1 MEKQIK
7 EDLKIIKFT
16 PEPLFKSLAENEKE
30 EFLSQCSTI
39 FNNKVFK
46 QVCDELGTQAILH
59 CVQNSVDER
68 DLAFNRGTVHGVS
81 GLYQTM
87 EGYNSQHQDII
98 KRKEEYDP
106 NAII

>member
-16 PEPLFKSLAENEKE
+16 PEPLFDSLAENEKE

-46 QVCDELGTQAILH
+46 QVCDELGTQAIIFTAKEA
-59 CVQNSVDER
+59 VTEN
-68 DLAFNRGTVHGVS
+68 DLAYGRGTVHGVA
-81 GLYQTM
+81 GLIEIM
-87 EGYNSQHQDII
+87 EGYNSQHQDNI
-98 KRKEEYDP
+98 KRKEEFDSS
-106 NAII
+106 AII